1 MLLKGYVNNDFL
13 DKVLEREKLS
23 NTVLDNMIA
32 IPHPVEACA
41 NKTIIGVISLPK
53 AITWGDYK
61 VKLIFVLAVRKDEK
75 AYMRNV
81 FKFISRLMDDKNKVD
96 KLVNSK
102 TFKEFIESVKK
113 LS

>member
-1 MLLKGYVNNDFL
+1 
-13 DKVLEREKLS
+13 
-23 NTVLDNMIA
+23 MIA

>member
-1 MLLKGYVNNDFL
+1 
-13 DKVLEREKLS
+13 
-23 NTVLDNMIA
+23 
-32 IPHPVEACA
+32 
-41 NKTIIGVISLPK
+41 
-53 AITWGDYK
+53 
-61 VKLIFVLAVRKDEK
+61 
-75 AYMRNV
+75 MRNV